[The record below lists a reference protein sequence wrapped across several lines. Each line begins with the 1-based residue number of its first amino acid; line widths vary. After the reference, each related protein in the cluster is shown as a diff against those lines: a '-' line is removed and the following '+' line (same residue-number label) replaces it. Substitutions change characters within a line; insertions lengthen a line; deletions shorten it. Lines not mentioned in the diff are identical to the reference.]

1 MIFNQQKHPKNQQQ
15 LDMDNKS
22 GIIFNIVHGSFVDGY
37 GVRTTVF
44 LKGCPLRCVWCCNPE
59 GQEMKPEIKFIPSQC
74 NECGQCIEICPTGAI
89 AFDTSSVE
97 NKLKINRELCTNCGK
112 CVQVCY
118 QGALENI
125 GEYVRAEELLDIVKK
140 KEQFY
145 RESNGGVTI
154 GGGEPTFQ
162 PSFTLEFIRECKK
175 NYLHVAVDTCGYTVT
190 RKAFS
195 ILEEANLILFDLKG
209 LDQKKHLKN
218 TGVSNKKI
226 LNNLKKLDEL
236 KKPVIVRL
244 PLIPDLTDL
253 IENIDSVA
261 KLLSTLK
268 NIQRIDLL
276 PYHEYGKIK
285 YSQLGK
291 NYCPSPRKIDQI
303 ELDNIKHQLEYHGL
317 NVQFGG

>member
-1 MIFNQQKHPKNQQQ
+1 
-15 LDMDNKS
+15 MDNKS

-59 GQEMKPEIKFIPSQC
+59 GQESNPEIKFVSSQC

-89 AFDTSSVE
+89 EFDTSSTE
-97 NKLKINRELCTNCGK
+97 KKLKIDRELCTTCGK
-112 CVQVCY
+112 CVEVCY
-118 QGALENI
+118 PGALEFI
-125 GEYVRAEELLDIVKK
+125 GEYIEAEELLGIVKK
-140 KEQFY
+140 KEQFF
-145 RESNGGVTI
+145 RDSDGGVTI

-162 PSFTLEFIRECKK
+162 PSFTLEFVRECKK
-175 NYLHVAVDTCGYTVT
+175 NYLHVAVDTCGHTVT
-190 RKAFS
+190 HEAFS
-195 ILEEANLILFDLKG
+195 VLEEADLILFDLKG
-209 LDQKKHLKN
+209 LDPRKHLKN
-218 TGVSNKKI
+218 TGVSNEKI
-226 LNNLKKLDEL
+226 LNNLKKLDKL
-236 KKPVIVRL
+236 KKPIIIRI

-253 IENIDSVA
+253 VENIDSVG

-268 NIQRIDLL
+268 TIQRVDLL

-291 NYCPSPRKIDQI
+291 HYFPTSRKIDQS
-303 ELDNIKHQLEYHGL
+303 ELNSIKHQLECHGL